1 MTRTESRRRRAPEPW
16 DALVVGGGP
25 AGLSAALVLGRCLR
39 RVLVCDAGPK
49 RNQASGAL
57 HGFLSRDGLPP
68 RELLRL
74 ARLQLRPYA
83 TVVQR
88 AVRVRAVERRGL
100 LFSAALAGGRR
111 VTARCV
117 LLATGVADDLP
128 GWKGLR
134 RFYGRGVFHC
144 PYCDAYEVR
153 GRRIAVW
160 GETAAAAGLAVKLR
174 SFSPD
179 VVLLTGGA
187 YALSARR
194 RATLRAQGVKV
205 LEAPVAAL
213 AGKGRV
219 LGRVL
224 FADGT
229 ALPCDAVFLSVRC
242 RQACDLA
249 SRLGCRFVKE
259 TAVAVRRDGGT
270 GVPGLFVAGDASI
283 DSQMV
288 VVAAAEGARAGI
300 AINEALLRDDAARR
314 TASRKARKVLT

>member
-1 MTRTESRRRRAPEPW
+1 M
-16 DALVVGGGP
+16 GGGP

-57 HGFLSRDGLPP
+57 HGFLSRDGMAP

-74 ARLQLRPYA
+74 ARAELGAYP

-88 AVRVRAVERRGL
+88 PVRVAAVRRRGA
-100 LFSAALAGGRR
+100 LFEVTLVGGRR
-111 VTARCV
+111 ERARRV
-117 LLATGVADDLP
+117 LLATGVVDALP
-128 GWKGLR
+128 DWPGLR

-160 GETAAAAGLAVKLR
+160 GETPAAAGLAVKLR
-174 SFSPD
+174 SWSAQ

-187 YALSARR
+187 YPLSARR
-194 RATLRAQGVKV
+194 RARLADQGVRV
-205 LEAPVAAL
+205 VEPAVVRLE
-213 AGKGRV
+213 GRGRA
-219 LGRVL
+219 LGRVRL
-224 FADGT
+224 ADGS
-229 ALPCDAVFLSVRC
+229 ALPCDALFLSVPC

-249 SRLGCRFVKE
+249 GRLGCRFVKGS
-259 TAVAVRRDGGT
+259 AVAVKRSGGT
-270 GVPGLFVAGDASI
+270 AVPGLFVAGDASV

-288 VVAAAEGARAGI
+288 VVAAAEGARAAI
-300 AINEALLRDDAARR
+300 AINEELLAEDAAGRATEKR
-314 TASRKARKVLT
+314 SRS

>member
-1 MTRTESRRRRAPEPW
+1 MTSTESRRRRAPEPW

-68 RELLRL
+68 RELLLL
-74 ARLQLRPYA
+74 ARRELRPYA

-88 AVRVRAVERRGL
+88 AVRVLAVERRGR
-100 LFSAALAGGRR
+100 LFSATLAGGRR

-117 LLATGVADDLP
+117 LLATGVVDDLP
-128 GWKGLR
+128 DWPGLR

-153 GRRIAVW
+153 GRRLAVW
-160 GETAAAAGLAVKLR
+160 GATPAAAGLAVKLR
-174 SFSPD
+174 SWSPH
-179 VVLLTGGA
+179 VALLTGGA
-187 YALSARR
+187 YPLSARR
-194 RATLRAQGVKV
+194 RTMLAAQGVRV
-205 LEAPVAAL
+205 LESAVTRL
-213 AGKGRV
+213 GGR
-219 LGRVL
+219 GRAFARVH

-229 ALPCDAVFLSVRC
+229 ALPCDGLFLTVDG
-242 RQACDLA
+242 RQAGDLA
-249 SRLGCRFVKE
+249 GRLGCRFVRQS
-259 TAVAVRRDGGT
+259 AVAVRRDGGT
-270 GVPGLFVAGDASI
+270 AVPGLFVAGDASI

-288 VVAAAEGARAGI
+288 VVAASEGARAAI
-300 AINEALLRDDAARR
+300 AINEQLLAED
-314 TASRKARKVLT
+314 ASRRAAEKRRSS